1 MSMLRTALKVFATHS
16 FRMLLGCELPIR
28 GETWKGDMG
37 NVGAGILLLSAQVL
51 IVVAFL
57 GYRSK
62 RKNAEAD
69 LIRSNERLRLAMELG
84 KSVGWDWDIA
94 SGCETWFGDLRTF
107 FGIASHTH
115 TARFEDF
122 FGHIHPEDRQRVA
135 EAVAD
140 ARRNSKPYSAEFRI
154 VSPNGGTRWVAS
166 KGEFQYGT
174 DGSARRMLGL
184 AVDVTESKRIEEA
197 LKKSEE
203 KFSKAFRQ
211 SPLMLT
217 LTSAKDGRFLEVN
230 ETKER
235 ITGWRR
241 EEFIGR
247 TSVEMG
253 IWADLGQRA
262 ELTRRLSTE
271 GSVRNFEVNF
281 RTRDGDV
288 RLTLVSAELIEING
302 EPCILS
308 VATDI
313 TDLAR
318 AERATQTLEDRFSQ
332 FFATVPEYCYI
343 ISPEGNI
350 LDVNPAACEALG
362 CSKEELVGRPWF
374 AIYAP
379 ESHSRLAELTE
390 NWKRKGKLRN
400 EEMVIQTRRGE
411 KRTVLLNVGSVVD
424 ADRNVLQSACVQVDI
439 TERKLADAALRQ
451 SEERFRLAMNNV
463 AAGLYTLDLQGLV
476 TYVNPAAEAMLGW
489 TSAELVGKNMH
500 DVAHYMH
507 SDGTPFPAS
516 DCARLQVL
524 QHGIELREHE
534 DVFIRKNGNSFPVVY
549 SASPLIRDG
558 KTVGIVVGFRDDT
571 YRRQADQAMRES
583 EERFRLVANSAPVT
597 IWMSDVNN
605 LCIWVNQRWV
615 EFTGR
620 PLETQL
626 GDGWTENVHPEDL
639 GRCMDIFMKASYLR
653 ESFQV
658 EYRLRR
664 YDGEYS
670 WMVGSGVP
678 RFNGDGSFAGYIGS
692 AFDATEIKQ
701 AEQVLSTLSQRL
713 IEAHE
718 QERTWIA
725 RELHDDIGQR
735 LALLMM
741 RLEGLKPKLP
751 ASFPELRHEIQ
762 DAGKQLEGLGS
773 DIQILSRSLHPSK
786 LQYLGLVQGAASFC
800 SELSATQKVEI
811 DFQSEN
817 IPADLPQEISL
828 CLYRVLQEALQNA
841 IKHSGSRRFEVFL
854 GGSSKGIHL
863 AVHDSGVGFDPVKA
877 MKGHGLG
884 LTSMKERLKLVN
896 GSLFI
901 DSQLHH
907 GATIDA
913 RVPLNQ
919 RTAAGAAGKI

>member
-1 MSMLRTALKVFATHS
+1 
-16 FRMLLGCELPIR
+16 
-28 GETWKGDMG
+28 MG
-37 NVGAGILLLSAQVL
+37 NVDAGILLLSAPVL
-51 IVVAFL
+51 IILAFL

-62 RKNAEAD
+62 RKNTEAD

-84 KSVGWDWDIA
+84 KSLGWDWDIA
-94 SGCETWFGDLRTF
+94 SGRNIWFGDLRTF
-107 FGIASHTH
+107 FGIASDKR
-115 TARFEDF
+115 TARVEDF
-122 FGHIHPEDRQRVA
+122 FHHIHPEDRQRVA
-135 EAVAD
+135 EAVDD
-140 ARRNSKPYSAEFRI
+140 ARRNHKPYSADFRI
-154 VSPNGGTRWVAS
+154 LSQDGRTRWVAS
-166 KGEFQYGT
+166 KGEFQYGA

-203 KFSKAFRQ
+203 MFSKAFRQ

-217 LTSAKDGRFLEVN
+217 LTSAKDGRFVEVN
-230 ETKER
+230 EAKER
-235 ITGWRR
+235 ITGWSRD
-241 EEFIGR
+241 ELIGR
-247 TSVEMG
+247 TSIEMG
-253 IWADLGQRA
+253 IWADPGQRA
-262 ELTRRLSTE
+262 ELIRRLSTE

-281 RTRDGDV
+281 RTRHGEV
-288 RLTLVSAELIEING
+288 RVTLVSAELIEING

-308 VATDI
+308 LTSDI

-318 AERATQTLEDRFSQ
+318 AERANQTLENRFSQ

-343 ISPEGNI
+343 TSPDGNI

-362 CSKEELVGRPWF
+362 YSKEELIGTPLF
-374 AIYAP
+374 AIYTP

-400 EEMVIQTRRGE
+400 EEMTIQTRRGE

-424 ADRNVLQSACVQVDI
+424 ADRNVLQSAWVQVDI
-439 TERKLADAALRQ
+439 TERKLADIALRQ

-476 TYVNPAAEAMLGW
+476 TYVNPAAEAMFGW
-489 TSAELVGKNMH
+489 TTAELLGKNMH
-500 DVAHYMH
+500 DVTHYLH
-507 SDGTPFPAS
+507 SDGTRFPAS
-516 DCARLQVL
+516 YCPGLQVL

-534 DVFIRKNGNSFPVVY
+534 DVFIRKDGRCFPVVY

-558 KTVGIVVGFRDDT
+558 KTVGIIVGFRDDT

-583 EERFRLVANSAPVT
+583 EERFRLVANSAPVA

-620 PLETQL
+620 PLEKQL
-626 GDGWTENVHPEDL
+626 GNDWTENVHPEDL
-639 GRCMDIFMKASYLR
+639 GRCLDTFMKAIDLR

-664 YDGEYS
+664 YDGEYL
-670 WMVGSGVP
+670 WMLGSGVP
-678 RFNGDGSFAGYIGS
+678 RFNADGSFAGYIGS

-741 RLEGLKPKLP
+741 RLGGLTRKLP
-751 ASFPELRHEIQ
+751 ASPPELRQEIQ
-762 DAGKQLEGLGS
+762 DAGKQLKGLAS
-773 DIQILSRSLHPSK
+773 DIQVLSRSLHPSK
-786 LQYLGLVQGAASFC
+786 LQYLGLVQAAASFC
-800 SELSATQKVEI
+800 AELSAVQKVEI

-817 IPADLPQEISL
+817 IPADVPQEISL

-841 IKHSGSRRFEVFL
+841 IKHSGSGRFEVFL
-854 GGSSKGIHL
+854 SGGSKNIHL
-863 AVHDSGVGFDPVKA
+863 AVHDSGIGFDPIKA

-896 GSLFI
+896 GSLLI

-907 GATIDA
+907 GATINA
-913 RVPLNQ
+913 RVPLNP
-919 RTAAGAAGKI
+919 RTAAGAAG

>member
-1 MSMLRTALKVFATHS
+1 
-16 FRMLLGCELPIR
+16 
-28 GETWKGDMG
+28 
-37 NVGAGILLLSAQVL
+37 
-51 IVVAFL
+51 
-57 GYRSK
+57 
-62 RKNAEAD
+62 
-69 LIRSNERLRLAMELG
+69 
-84 KSVGWDWDIA
+84 
-94 SGCETWFGDLRTF
+94 
-107 FGIASHTH
+107 
-115 TARFEDF
+115 
-122 FGHIHPEDRQRVA
+122 
-135 EAVAD
+135 
-140 ARRNSKPYSAEFRI
+140 
-154 VSPNGGTRWVAS
+154 
-166 KGEFQYGT
+166 
-174 DGSARRMLGL
+174 MLGL

-203 KFSKAFRQ
+203 MFSKAFRQ

-217 LTSAKDGRFLEVN
+217 LTSAKDGRFIEVN

-235 ITGWRR
+235 ITGWSR

-507 SDGTPFPAS
+507 SDGTLS
-516 DCARLQVL
+516 
-524 QHGIELREHE
+524 
-534 DVFIRKNGNSFPVVY
+534 
-549 SASPLIRDG
+549 
-558 KTVGIVVGFRDDT
+558 
-571 YRRQADQAMRES
+571 RQATAHVCKFCSTESNFVNMRMCS
-583 EERFRLVANSAPVT
+583 FGRTVT
-597 IWMSDVNN
+597 V
-605 LCIWVNQRWV
+605 
-615 EFTGR
+615 F
-620 PLETQL
+620 PLYT
-626 GDGWTENVHPEDL
+626 
-639 GRCMDIFMKASYLR
+639 A
-653 ESFQV
+653 
-658 EYRLRR
+658 
-664 YDGEYS
+664 
-670 WMVGSGVP
+670 
-678 RFNGDGSFAGYIGS
+678 
-692 AFDATEIKQ
+692 
-701 AEQVLSTLSQRL
+701 
-713 IEAHE
+713 
-718 QERTWIA
+718 
-725 RELHDDIGQR
+725 
-735 LALLMM
+735 
-741 RLEGLKPKLP
+741 
-751 ASFPELRHEIQ
+751 
-762 DAGKQLEGLGS
+762 
-773 DIQILSRSLHPSK
+773 LHP
-786 LQYLGLVQGAASFC
+786 L
-800 SELSATQKVEI
+800 
-811 DFQSEN
+811 
-817 IPADLPQEISL
+817 
-828 CLYRVLQEALQNA
+828 
-841 IKHSGSRRFEVFL
+841 
-854 GGSSKGIHL
+854 
-863 AVHDSGVGFDPVKA
+863 
-877 MKGHGLG
+877 
-884 LTSMKERLKLVN
+884 
-896 GSLFI
+896 
-901 DSQLHH
+901 
-907 GATIDA
+907 
-913 RVPLNQ
+913 
-919 RTAAGAAGKI
+919 